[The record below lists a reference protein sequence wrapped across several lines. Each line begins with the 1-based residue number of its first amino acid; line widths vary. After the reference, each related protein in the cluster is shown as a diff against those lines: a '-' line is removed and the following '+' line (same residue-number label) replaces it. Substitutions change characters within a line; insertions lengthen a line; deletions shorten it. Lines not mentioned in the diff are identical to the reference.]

1 MSNQNNTTNLDERQE
16 HYVKAYK
23 RIHNHIALLDGQI
36 NELINTVNQLQDE
49 LEELREQ
56 EKTEFNYGKE
66 E

>member
-16 HYVKAYK
+16 YYVKSYK
-23 RIHNHIALLDGQI
+23 RIYNHISLMEEQI
-36 NELINTVNQLQDE
+36 KELIDTFNQLHDE

>member
-16 HYVKAYK
+16 YYVKSYK
-23 RIHNHIALLDGQI
+23 RIYNHISLMEEQI
-36 NELINTVNQLQDE
+36 RELIDTFNQLHDE

-56 EKTEFNYGKE
+56 EKIEFNYGKE